1 MKVLFLITRG
11 DEIGGAQTH
20 VRDVMLG
27 LRDKY
32 NIECILATGSV
43 GKFTDEM
50 QQNGIKIF
58 HIKSMKRE
66 ICLNDFNAFLE
77 LRKLVKKI
85 KPDIISCHSSK
96 AGVLGRLATIGLSIK
111 KVFTAHG
118 WAFTEGIPE
127 RKAKFYKNIELI
139 LSYLTDAIINV
150 SQYDRQLALSNNIKS
165 KHYVIHNCIPD
176 NIQIKREVFRD
187 KNEIPIRFVMV
198 ARFCEQKDHETLIKA
213 FSNISPNKW
222 HLSLLGGGDSTEI
235 EKLVSKLNL
244 DSNIDFIGEVSN
256 VQDYL
261 NKANVFMLISNYEG
275 FPISIIEAMKTG
287 LPVIASDVGG
297 VCKAVIDEQNG
308 YLIPRKDIAALQT
321 RLKNLIENPDL
332 LIKFGQESREM
343 YERNFTLNN
352 MVDSYHQVFAEVNK

>member
-1 MKVLFLITRG
+1 MNKRSRNT
-11 DEIGGAQTH
+11 
-20 VRDVMLG
+20 
-27 LRDKY
+27 DK
-32 NIECILATGSV
+32 S
-43 GKFTDEM
+43 
-50 QQNGIKIF
+50 
-58 HIKSMKRE
+58 
-66 ICLNDFNAFLE
+66 
-77 LRKLVKKI
+77 
-85 KPDIISCHSSK
+85 
-96 AGVLGRLATIGLSIK
+96 
-111 KVFTAHG
+111 
-118 WAFTEGIPE
+118 
-127 RKAKFYKNIELI
+127 
-139 LSYLTDAIINV
+139 
-150 SQYDRQLALSNNIKS
+150 
-165 KHYVIHNCIPD
+165 
-176 NIQIKREVFRD
+176 
-187 KNEIPIRFVMV
+187 
-198 ARFCEQKDHETLIKA
+198 

-297 VCKAVIDEQNG
+297 VCEAVIDEQNG

-343 YERNFTLNN
+343 YERNF
-352 MVDSYHQVFAEVNK
+352 YFE